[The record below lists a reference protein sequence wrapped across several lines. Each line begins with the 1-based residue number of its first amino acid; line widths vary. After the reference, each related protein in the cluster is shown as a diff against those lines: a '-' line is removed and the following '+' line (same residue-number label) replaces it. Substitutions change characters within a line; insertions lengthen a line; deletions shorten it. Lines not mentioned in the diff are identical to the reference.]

1 MKNSIL
7 LLLAL
12 TMSVLTINAQNAVDG
27 KGLRKGEWFIA
38 YTGDFQFYDYMDKL
52 LNLDKM
58 LITENETDS
67 EDKYRYFEKVSY
79 KKDLKQGDFSVYS
92 ARKNRQGKYPQIAAG
107 TYRNGKIDGNLIF
120 LNYGNQKRICYAE
133 YEDGKI
139 KDQDIVIEEKAN
151 AYEEIYE
158 TFGSQKVYP
167 IIKMKD
173 GVCIE
178 ETVTVLDKYK
188 LCRFVKTDKGYTR
201 YLYGRNMLS
210 GIIDLSYCLEIAE
223 LDNNFKTNGTVSIYE
238 ETKTP
243 FDTSKLNYQA
253 SFKDGKINGT
263 AYWFDAKTGN
273 SMMECNYA
281 DGLLNGIA
289 KFKAA
294 SGQTYVEANYKSGL
308 LNGSFVTYYL
318 NDGSFLSLTGPVCE
332 TNVNTDIYKI
342 ASSSANTKIFK
353 ETIPM
358 LRKDGPIL
366 TDGKFKFF
374 EAQYENGKLWQNS
387 LLPF

>member
-188 LCRFVKTDKGYTR
+188 LCRFVKTDKVYTR

-253 SFKDGKINGT
+253 SFKDGN
-263 AYWFDAKTGN
+263 
-273 SMMECNYA
+273 
-281 DGLLNGIA
+281 LR
-289 KFKAA
+289 
-294 SGQTYVEANYKSGL
+294 V
-308 LNGSFVTYYL
+308 
-318 NDGSFLSLTGPVCE
+318 LS
-332 TNVNTDIYKI
+332 
-342 ASSSANTKIFK
+342 S
-353 ETIPM
+353 
-358 LRKDGPIL
+358 
-366 TDGKFKFF
+366 
-374 EAQYENGKLWQNS
+374 
-387 LLPF
+387 